1 MSKRKVLVLGFY
13 HRHNLGDNVFQY
25 VLENF
30 FKKQWKNL
38 IYDFICIDD
47 LVEIPQDTSCVIV
60 GGGDLVNDYFFHKLK
75 PYLNNKTC
83 PWYAISIG
91 IPYPDLIHRGYLDSF
106 DYIIHRNQED
116 KLILEKR
123 YPDITSW
130 FPDMAF
136 LLTNNERSYFNSKKK
151 KIGIFLSRHIYN
163 DKNPEIYKNI
173 VLNLSKFFSNISTI
187 RNCFGR
193 PIYELYLIPF
203 CTDGKISNDDTLIN
217 QDVYNKLKH
226 LDNVHLFESKINM
239 NDIIPIFNSFHMTIC
254 SRFHSHIFSL
264 ISKVPILSI
273 YTTRKVQNFLD
284 ELGVTEFSYKMKT
297 DEQEFPVELDDEVLL
312 EKFNSIENNYNNYLI
327 KINNLHELYRN
338 KISEFKTVLNNLLF
352 YLPRQDLDVMKYAN
366 EIATKLHTMKINM
379 LGVNLDNRSV
389 YDMLSRSNNKLVKVF
404 KLEHKKRKRR
414 SNQYIINELIGKNGS
429 INRHFK
435 RFSDFT
441 KNNIIELISYI
452 LTGERKSIYH
462 YGLSQQVFTSDYNL
476 YESCKWILN
485 HIQSNNIDLNNKMGI
500 YQRKLKFNINSK
512 LFSGYHRS
520 GWSYVLNSLKDLYN
534 PEGVIFDSYL
544 DKTFGWEYEFLSL
557 TGIIPYTKPWI
568 GVFHHTP
575 DQNYSMNN
583 LTNLFA
589 TKNFQESLKYCK
601 GVIVLSES
609 NREFV
614 QSRLKDIHVLKL
626 YHPTEFPDKL
636 FDFNIFQKNKGIVQI
651 GAWLRNTYAIYELNV
666 PEEYHKLV
674 LKGKDM
680 GNYFLSKSDIDN
692 IINMIKTV
700 GAGDHDTNRISGGK
714 EECRI
719 SGGNHNKNKYSLGL
733 ANLIKQNHDSVTL
746 LEGLNNTQYDHLLT
760 QNIVFINLVDA
771 AAVNTILE
779 CIARNTP
786 ILVNRL
792 PATEEYLGRDYPLFY
807 DSYEHAY
814 ELLSN
819 DKNIKNGYKYLIKM
833 DKSRF
838 TINYF
843 INNLI
848 SSELYRK
855 L

>member
-1 MSKRKVLVLGFY
+1 
-13 HRHNLGDNVFQY
+13 
-25 VLENF
+25 
-30 FKKQWKNL
+30 
-38 IYDFICIDD
+38 
-47 LVEIPQDTSCVIV
+47 
-60 GGGDLVNDYFFHKLK
+60 
-75 PYLNNKTC
+75 
-83 PWYAISIG
+83 
-91 IPYPDLIHRGYLDSF
+91 
-106 DYIIHRNQED
+106 
-116 KLILEKR
+116 
-123 YPDITSW
+123 
-130 FPDMAF
+130 
-136 LLTNNERSYFNSKKK
+136 
-151 KIGIFLSRHIYN
+151 
-163 DKNPEIYKNI
+163 
-173 VLNLSKFFSNISTI
+173 
-187 RNCFGR
+187 
-193 PIYELYLIPF
+193 
-203 CTDGKISNDDTLIN
+203 
-217 QDVYNKLKH
+217 
-226 LDNVHLFESKINM
+226 
-239 NDIIPIFNSFHMTIC
+239 
-254 SRFHSHIFSL
+254 
-264 ISKVPILSI
+264 
-273 YTTRKVQNFLD
+273 
-284 ELGVTEFSYKMKT
+284 
-297 DEQEFPVELDDEVLL
+297 
-312 EKFNSIENNYNNYLI
+312 
-327 KINNLHELYRN
+327 
-338 KISEFKTVLNNLLF
+338 
-352 YLPRQDLDVMKYAN
+352 
-366 EIATKLHTMKINM
+366 M